1 MVSPL
6 RNNSD
11 WTRFYETMGDAL
23 LRFRK
28 DRSYLVDAISEI
40 ADRRSELPFAITD
53 QFPDGS
59 TGPLRDI
66 CPFTTMGIFNRS
78 LRDANRREIASELAR
93 ILNVMEPVP
102 EFSTNDDG
110 IPLLN
115 NGNSWFFQYAKDRD
129 DGAIDALWQIFSNAI
144 AFADGDAS
152 VDTGSLVSAYDRAQA
167 QPHVA
172 FNLTMGLYWVRPWWY
187 LPLDGNSRKYITQR
201 LGILLPRTVPSG
213 ADYVALCDQ
222 LAEQFEDASFP
233 VHSFPELSWAAY
245 QQDLPTY
252 ASPIQIPQL
261 PEPSSLSKP
270 VPDSRSALPYD
281 IDAILADG
289 CFLDRAKLE
298 TMLNRLQTKQN
309 IILQGP
315 PGTGKTWLAK
325 RLAYALIG
333 YKDDSKVRP
342 FQFHPNLSYEDFVRG
357 WRPQGDG
364 SLTLVDGP
372 FLQMADEAR
381 EDPSSKYVIVIEE
394 INRGNPASI
403 FGEMLTLLESDKR
416 TPDEALALAYPCEPG
431 ERFYIPPNVYVIGT
445 MNVADRSLALVDL
458 ALRRRF
464 AFFDLEP
471 IFGNVWRNW
480 VSEQSGIPTEFLDG
494 VAQRMNALN
503 DQIEADRN
511 LGRQFRIGHSY
522 FTPTLGVPI
531 GDPAGWY
538 RGAVESEIAPLL
550 QEYWFDNPNTASDAV
565 SQLLGGL

>member
-1 MVSPL
+1 MVAIAVKNDP
-6 RNNSD
+6 RFG
-11 WTRFYETMGDAL
+11 WVRFYME
-23 LRFRK
+23 F
-28 DRSYLVDAISEI
+28 
-40 ADRRSELPFAITD
+40 ADRLLEHKSDRRELVTVVRSVCNAHGYHYLDNSGTAQVSGLLT
-53 QFPDGS
+53 
-59 TGPLRDI
+59 DI
-66 CPFTTMGIFNRS
+66 CPLTVMGTFNRGIS
-78 LRDANRREIASELAR
+78 VYNRQTIARAIGDFLGV
-93 ILNVMEPVP
+93 NEPVP
-102 EFSTNDDG
+102 DSFHGIPTLPAINSVVFWEASDINSIWQLFEDG
-110 IPLLN
+110 I
-115 NGNSWFFQYAKDRD
+115 R
-129 DGAIDALWQIFSNAI
+129 
-144 AFADGDAS
+144 FADFRDEQRHAS
-152 VDTGSLVSAYDRAQA
+152 FLESYNQVLQA
-167 QPHVA
+167 KWVGRKA
-172 FNLTMGLYWVRPWWY
+172 TMGLFWIRPDSF
-187 LPLDGNSRKYITQR
+187 LSLDAKSSQYIASA
-201 LGILLPRTVPSG
+201 LGIRLPSSKPPEG
-213 ADYVALCDQ
+213 NEYLQ
-222 LAEQFEDASFP
+222 LRDFLERHFQDPGFP
-233 VHSFPELSWAAY
+233 VHSFPELSAVADGDAFPPPPPPPC
-245 QQDLPTY
+245 Q
-252 ASPIQIPQL
+252 
-261 PEPSSLSKP
+261 SKEKYTI
-270 VPDSRSALPYD
+270 DS
-281 IDAILADG
+281 ILADG
-289 CFLDRAKLE
+289 CFLDLPKLE

-333 YKDDSKVRP
+333 YKDDSKIRP

-372 FLQMADEAR
+372 FLQMADDAR
-381 EDPSSKYVIVIEE
+381 QDPDGTYVIVIEE

-403 FGEMLTLLESDKR
+403 FGEMLTLLEADKR
-416 TPDEALALAYPCEPG
+416 KSEEALALAYPRETG
-431 ERFYIPPNVYVIGT
+431 ERFHIPLNVYVIGT

-471 IFGNVWRNW
+471 VFSSVWRDW
-480 VSEQSGIPTEFLDG
+480 VSEQSGIAAEFLDG

-522 FTPTLGVPI
+522 FTPAPGVTI